1 MGMDALSRDV
11 ALLEIASPP
20 KLGADALLRLERA
33 SGEGPEAA
41 PYWQRF
47 VSLLD
52 RDNSYLRTRG
62 IVLLAR
68 NARWVE
74 EGTMEAVLDDYL
86 AHITDP
92 KPITAR
98 RCLKE
103 LRHILQAHPG
113 LAARAVARVA
123 AADFT
128 QYADTMTPLLQ
139 KDALEL
145 LAWVEKHIERMDVQ

>member
-1 MGMDALSRDV
+1 MDTLSQDV

-20 KLGADALLRLERA
+20 KLGADALLRLEKA
-33 SGEGPEAA
+33 SGEGPEAV

-47 VSLLD
+47 VSLLNS
-52 RDNSYLRTRG
+52 DNSYLRTRG

-74 EGTMEAVLDDYL
+74 EGRMAAVLEDYL

-103 LRHILQAHPG
+103 LRHILLAHPS
-113 LAARAVARVA
+113 LAARAIARVEA
-123 AADFT
+123 VDFT
-128 QYADTMTPLLQ
+128 QYADTMAPLLQ

-145 LAWVEKHIERMDVQ
+145 LAWIKKHIERMDVQ